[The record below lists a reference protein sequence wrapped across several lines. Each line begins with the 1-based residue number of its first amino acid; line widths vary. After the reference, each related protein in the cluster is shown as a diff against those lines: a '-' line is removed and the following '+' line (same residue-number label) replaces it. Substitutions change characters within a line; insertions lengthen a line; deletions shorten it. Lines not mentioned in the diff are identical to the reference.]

1 MPGTIKEVRLGTVEV
16 VLAKSKVDGLSLPG
30 VIYVI
35 FGRPFGDVS

>member
-1 MPGTIKEVRLGTVEV
+1 MPSSIKEVRLGTVEG

-35 FGRPFGDVS
+35 FGRPFRDVS